1 MKALDRAQEI
11 NESEL
16 FARLTKTITGSSCP
30 SVRAL
35 VIVCV
40 ATLDQVVQHI
50 RFALE
55 TLSERNGH
63 HEFEH
68 LCRQFARHRIC
79 FNILPAT
86 GPVAGGG
93 DQGRDFETFRTF
105 IHKEPNRFCAGSE
118 KSKLVFACS
127 LQKQVIPK
135 IRSDV
140 AAIMQGPARPDIVYF
155 FSSQPVKVSD
165 RHTLQ
170 AWAKNEHGVELEVF
184 DREALAEQL
193 ADPEIFWI
201 AARYLDVPFEIFPK
215 PVQADSEYE
224 CLRGKWFAEQAN
236 PERFA
241 DFIEIKRAARHALK
255 EAPQDLPRWIDMLVK
270 CEGNFGDSSFV
281 TQVLYEVIVLTIR
294 QTRSLRGQEER
305 IRRFFKDIG
314 SPQYPDVAE
323 NGEIVPPVRFMSAKS
338 TLLVGSLIHG
348 TKRS

>member
-1 MKALDRAQEI
+1 
-11 NESEL
+11 
-16 FARLTKTITGSSCP
+16 
-30 SVRAL
+30 
-35 VIVCV
+35 
-40 ATLDQVVQHI
+40 
-50 RFALE
+50 
-55 TLSERNGH
+55 
-63 HEFEH
+63 
-68 LCRQFARHRIC
+68 
-79 FNILPAT
+79 
-86 GPVAGGG
+86 
-93 DQGRDFETFRTF
+93 
-105 IHKEPNRFCAGSE
+105 
-118 KSKLVFACS
+118 
-127 LQKQVIPK
+127 
-135 IRSDV
+135 
-140 AAIMQGPARPDIVYF
+140 MQGPARPDIVYF

>member
-1 MKALDRAQEI
+1 
-11 NESEL
+11 
-16 FARLTKTITGSSCP
+16 
-30 SVRAL
+30 
-35 VIVCV
+35 V

-79 FNILPAT
+79 SNILPAT

-93 DQGRDFETFRTF
+93 DQRRDFETFRTF
-105 IHKEPNRFCAGSE
+105 IHKEPNRFCARSE

-127 LQKQVIPK
+127 LQEQVIPK

-170 AWAKNEHGVELEVF
+170 AWAKDEHGVELEVF
-184 DREALAEQL
+184 DREALAQQL

-201 AARYLDVPFEIFPK
+201 AARYLDVPLEIFP
-215 PVQADSEYE
+215 S
-224 CLRGKWFAEQAN
+224 
-236 PERFA
+236 
-241 DFIEIKRAARHALK
+241 
-255 EAPQDLPRWIDMLVK
+255 
-270 CEGNFGDSSFV
+270 
-281 TQVLYEVIVLTIR
+281 LYK
-294 QTRSLRGQEER
+294 QTRNMNACAAN
-305 IRRFFKDIG
+305 G
-314 SPQYPDVAE
+314 SPNKQ
-323 NGEIVPPVRFMSAKS
+323 IRSAS
-338 TLLVGSLIHG
+338 LTL
-348 TKRS
+348 